1 MTKKKCFGLVRFY
14 KCSFVHANT
23 PKTERKKDIRLKHL
37 SCKLDLPTRFPKSA
51 YFGSVRLKKFTH
63 LSTYPETCLVV
74 DKASVLYA
82 LHFYSWNLSECM
94 AMSKA
99 LVGIDL
105 FALCNAPR
113 FHRRVPAIP
122 NRQDPPSHS
131 WDSESCRETDR
142 ESQDVKVNHT
152 RNFII

>member
-1 MTKKKCFGLVRFY
+1 
-14 KCSFVHANT
+14 
-23 PKTERKKDIRLKHL
+23 
-37 SCKLDLPTRFPKSA
+37 
-51 YFGSVRLKKFTH
+51 
-63 LSTYPETCLVV
+63 
-74 DKASVLYA
+74 
-82 LHFYSWNLSECM
+82 M

-113 FHRRVPAIP
+113 FHRRVPAIL
-122 NRQDPPSHS
+122 NHQDPPTPS